1 MRDLICTN
9 MVEILSNSLLS
20 EEARY
25 CILMYLTELFVLK
38 YYLIGNLCKKKESLM
53 YEAIFKY
60 CDISGIFQDF
70 GQMFLDFIRNFWTLL
85 YPLIQIIFCF
95 LFLFIFLR
103 NFVLILEHKF
113 KVFVGDD
120 FVWLIALIVYLNIF
134 SPICWLL
141 SQHFLITAP
150 IIFIWTIW
158 LNKKVFNK

>member
-1 MRDLICTN
+1 
-9 MVEILSNSLLS
+9 
-20 EEARY
+20 
-25 CILMYLTELFVLK
+25 
-38 YYLIGNLCKKKESLM
+38 M

-60 CDISGIFQDF
+60 CDISGIFQDL
-70 GQMFLDFIRNFWTLL
+70 GEIFLDLIRNFGTILYSLL
-85 YPLIQIIFCF
+85 QVIFCF

-103 NFVLILEHKF
+103 NIVLILEYKF
-113 KVFVGDD
+113 EVFVGDD

-141 SQHFLITAP
+141 SQNFLITAP